1 MSIRVTITKPNVTNA
16 YGLPLTVGTTY
27 TVDDDFGLSL
37 ISQGKASDTDASLTN
52 PGVREADALGVV
64 YCNASTLAAPTAQM
78 LASYNTVF
86 ALDVAPFTPYKSNGT
101 TLIPVDAGYTRDA
114 SGNITGLA
122 GAASNNPFPLGAN
135 GAIQRPYRIAAYGD
149 SRAAFMTTATIM
161 VPTGSAT
168 GLNPART
175 ATWLAGA
182 LGDCELVAN
191 YGVSGDLAQDWAS
204 SSRANSK
211 TINNLIAANVFK
223 GGPVDAVY
231 IQYGINDLINAGSP
245 STLAATLAGYLKAVC
260 GAFMS
265 SGIKVIFESINPAS
279 AAVYGSNAAA
289 KLQATIDT
297 NTLMQAWLAGFPRQ
311 AVFVDTFSQLVDGTG
326 YASSTYI
333 TDGTHFGRLGAQLS
347 GTACATAA
355 RAILPKK
362 WGLVYTSGSLLQPNL
377 IDWSGPTFFTV
388 TEAGTVTATT
398 PTWNIDTVT
407 GLPYAEVTF
416 TPTVLSAGT
425 ARARLEIHATTVSGA
440 GARFP
445 LVAGDELQGSA
456 YVTADN
462 GTAGTVPSIDN
473 LYVRHRLYSDSK
485 FSDDGQVI
493 GAAGTPITQTVVR
506 RYCTP
511 TFFTAT
517 ASASISAVASGA
529 GYPLQVVLEFSQTG
543 TPVRLRVYAPSLR
556 VVSAGGGQPSQPAA
570 GASPYTYTN
579 NTGTPVMLYVAGGT
593 VSSITIARQGA
604 ALTTG
609 FTAGAFRLAQNDS
622 VTITYTVAPTLTL
635 VPDEAR

>member
-1 MSIRVTITKPNVTNA
+1 MP
-16 YGLPLTVGTTY
+16 
-27 TVDDDFGLSL
+27 GLSPTSGL
-37 ISQGKASDTDASLTN
+37 SADGVIYATDA
-52 PGVREADALGVV
+52 
-64 YCNASTLAAPTAQM
+64 
-78 LASYNTVF
+78 F
-86 ALDVAPFTPYKSNGT
+86 
-101 TLIPVDAGYTRDA
+101 
-114 SGNITGLA
+114 GNIIGLA

-135 GAIQRPYRIAAYGD
+135 AAIQRPYRIAAFGD
-149 SRAAFMTTATIM
+149 SRAAFMTTATVM

-168 GLNPART
+168 GLNPSRT
-175 ATWLAGA
+175 APWLAGA
-182 LGDCELVAN
+182 LGDCELVASF
-191 YGVSGDLAQDWAS
+191 GVSGDLASDWAS

-231 IQYGINDLINAGSP
+231 VQYGINDLIFGTSAT
-245 STLAATLAGYLKAVC
+245 TLVGYLKAVC
-260 GAFMS
+260 GTLMS
-265 SGIKVIFESINPAS
+265 SGMKVIFEAINPAS
-279 AAVYGSNAAA
+279 AAVYSTSAAA
-289 KLQATIDT
+289 KLQATIDA
-297 NTLMQAWLAGFPRQ
+297 NTAMQAWLAGFPRQ

-326 YASSTYI
+326 YASTTYS
-333 TDGTHFGRLGAQLS
+333 TDGTHFNRLGAQLS

-377 IDWSGPTFFTV
+377 IDWSGPTFYTV

-398 PTWNIDTVT
+398 PSWNIDPVS

-416 TPTVLSAGT
+416 TPTVLSSGT

-445 LVAGDELQGSA
+445 LLVGDELQGSA
-456 YVTADN
+456 YVTVDN
-462 GTAGTVPSIDN
+462 GTAGGVPAIDN
-473 LYVRHRLYSDSK
+473 IYIRHRLYSDSK
-485 FSDDGQVI
+485 FADDGQVI
-493 GAAGTPITQTVVR
+493 GAAGTPVVQTIAR